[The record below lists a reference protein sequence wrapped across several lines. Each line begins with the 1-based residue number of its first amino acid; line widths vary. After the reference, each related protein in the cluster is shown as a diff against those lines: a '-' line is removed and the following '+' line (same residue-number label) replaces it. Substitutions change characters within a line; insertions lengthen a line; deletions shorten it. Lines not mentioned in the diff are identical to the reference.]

1 MDEDRKQEEALW
13 RYSVLGPLVSAQL
26 EHGDVRRLCEE
37 AADKQYTK
45 PGGQVLTVSPR
56 TIEGWYYA
64 YKENGLDGLRPKGRT
79 DAGRSRAISPE
90 VAEKIIALKK
100 EKPRRS
106 IRRIIKMLVRNGDV
120 DKGELKKSTVHRLL
134 KAGGLSGRPRRTPK
148 TERRAFRHPFAGDC
162 WMGDVMHGP
171 RVVDADGNERK
182 TYLHVFLDSAT
193 RLLCASGF
201 RLGEKAAD
209 FESVFKA
216 GIRKHGVPRMLYV
229 DNGAAQR
236 ADSLRLICAELGVYL
251 RHCAAYDA
259 AAKGAI
265 ERFFK
270 TYRAEV
276 EDELDKDATLTLDG
290 LNARLWAW
298 LSAEYH
304 RREHGGTE
312 KVPLDHW
319 LEHVDHLRKAPP
331 TDRLERIFLH
341 RDTRVV
347 RNDST
352 ISFANYSLQ
361 VRGELVGQTVEVR
374 FSPDGPF
381 DPEDRSTYP
390 TVYVDGEPYCET
402 VLVDPV
408 KNSTRKRRQLE
419 QNEPD
424 ADADSDIDPL
434 GQLLDEHARLKNDD

>member
-1 MDEDRKQEEALW
+1 MDDDRRQKEALW
-13 RYSVLGPLVSAQL
+13 RYSILGPLVSAQL

-37 AADKQYTK
+37 AAERKHRK
-45 PGGQVLTVSPR
+45 PHGQVVGLSPR

-64 YKENGLDGLRPKGRT
+64 YKKDGLEGLRPKGRE

-106 IRRIIKMLVRNGDV
+106 IRRIIKMLVRADIV
-120 DKGELKKSTVHRLL
+120 DAGTLHKSTVHRLL
-134 KAGGLSGRPRRTPK
+134 KAHDISGRPRRTPK

-171 RVVDADGNERK
+171 KVVDADGNERK
-182 TYLHVFLDSAT
+182 TYLHAFLDSAT
-193 RLLCASGF
+193 RLICASAF

-216 GIRKHGVPRMLYV
+216 GVRKHGVPRMLYV
-229 DNGAAQR
+229 DNGAAQT
-236 ADSLRLICAELGVYL
+236 AESLRLISAELGVYL
-251 RHCAAYDA
+251 RHCAPYDA

-276 EDELDKDATLTLDG
+276 EDEFDPDETLTLDE

-319 LEHVDHLRKAPP
+319 LEHVDHLRGAPP
-331 TDRLERIFLH
+331 ADRLERIFLH

-352 ISFANYSLQ
+352 ISFANYSLG

-374 FSPDGPF
+374 FCADGPF

-408 KNSTRKRRQLE
+408 RNSTRKRRQLGDD
-419 QNEPD
+419 EPEDD
-424 ADADSDIDPL
+424 AETDIDPM